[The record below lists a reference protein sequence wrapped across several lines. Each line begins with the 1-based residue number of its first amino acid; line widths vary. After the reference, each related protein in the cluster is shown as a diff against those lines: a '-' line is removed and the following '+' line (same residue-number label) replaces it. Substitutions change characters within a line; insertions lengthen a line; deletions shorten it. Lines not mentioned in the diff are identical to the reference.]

1 METKICETPTRAIGP
16 ARAIGMHAMAL
27 CMLTTTGPLLYG
39 CSTTDELEAMRTTMS
54 ANKRSVETRLRQ
66 LEDSR
71 KKLEDRQAALD
82 RHLEERLAKTSDLD
96 QRYQATLED
105 HGRSLTVYEDS
116 IARLSGMVRDSA
128 GDIRELRQTL
138 QKEEGAISRVLDA
151 EEAFHK
157 EGLRSLQIIRND
169 LSSGT
174 GKSGKSRRTA
184 TQRETDD
191 MGFDE
196 QLLR

>member
-1 METKICETPTRAIGP
+1 MEMKICEIPTRTIGP

-39 CSTTDELEAMRTTMS
+39 CATTDELEAMKTTMS
-54 ANKRSVETRLRQ
+54 ASKRSIETRLRY

-71 KKLEDRQAALD
+71 RKLEDRQAALD
-82 RHLEERLAKTSDLD
+82 RHLEESIAKTSDLD
-96 QRYQATLED
+96 KRFQATLED
-105 HGRSLTVYEDS
+105 HGRTLIIHQDS
-116 IARLSGMVRDSA
+116 MARLSDTVRDSA

-138 QKEEGAISRVLDA
+138 QNEEGAISRILDA

-157 EGLRSLQIIRND
+157 EGLRSVQMIRND

-174 GKSGKSRRTA
+174 SKSGKSRRTA
-184 TQRETDD
+184 TRRGTDD